1 MNSFGNYPASNPRTV
16 EHIAWQDRIFQT
28 IRGFESP
35 FLPIGMRRSY
45 GDSCL
50 NNDGILL
57 DMTGMDKLIAFD
69 RQKGVMIC
77 EAGTTFHE
85 LLAVIVPEGYFLP
98 VTPGTQYITVGGA
111 IANDIHGKNHHKA
124 GTFGNHVNRI
134 GLIRSDQEEI
144 LICSEFEN
152 SELFHATIGGL
163 GLTGIIVW
171 AEFTL
176 TKIPSSLIESKTE
189 QYHGYDE
196 YVEIAK
202 REEAVCD
209 YTVSWFDCFSGD
221 ARELRGLYTSGNFVE
236 ENESIAPKSSITIP
250 FQAPEILLNRY
261 SISLFNELYFRKQFK
276 KIKQS
281 TIHYTPFFYPLDAL
295 GDWNKLYGKSGFLQY
310 QCVMPHESAREII
323 SEMLGLMNKKKM
335 GSFLVVLKSFGDIQ
349 SKGLLSFPMPG
360 MTIAMDFPMR
370 GKETLTLLDQFDEI
384 LQEVGGRV
392 YPAKDARMSPKHFKE
407 WYPAFEEIERLKD
420 PMIQST
426 FWKRMMS

>member
-1 MNSFGNYPASNPRTV
+1 
-16 EHIAWQDRIFQT
+16 
-28 IRGFESP
+28 
-35 FLPIGMRRSY
+35 
-45 GDSCL
+45 
-50 NNDGILL
+50 
-57 DMTGMDKLIAFD
+57 
-69 RQKGVMIC
+69 
-77 EAGTTFHE
+77 
-85 LLAVIVPEGYFLP
+85 
-98 VTPGTQYITVGGA
+98 
-111 IANDIHGKNHHKA
+111 
-124 GTFGNHVNRI
+124 
-134 GLIRSDQEEI
+134 
-144 LICSEFEN
+144 
-152 SELFHATIGGL
+152 
-163 GLTGIIVW
+163 
-171 AEFTL
+171 
-176 TKIPSSLIESKTE
+176 
-189 QYHGYDE
+189 
-196 YVEIAK
+196 
-202 REEAVCD
+202 
-209 YTVSWFDCFSGD
+209 
-221 ARELRGLYTSGNFVE
+221 
-236 ENESIAPKSSITIP
+236 
-250 FQAPEILLNRY
+250 LNRY

-370 GKETLTLLDQFDEI
+370 GRETLTLLDQFDEI

-420 PMIQST
+420 PMIEST